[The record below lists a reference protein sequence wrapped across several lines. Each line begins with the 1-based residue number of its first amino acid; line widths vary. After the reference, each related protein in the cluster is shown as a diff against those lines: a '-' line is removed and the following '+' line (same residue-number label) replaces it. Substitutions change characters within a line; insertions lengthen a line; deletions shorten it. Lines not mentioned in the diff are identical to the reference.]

1 MRNGKFAFRQDRDGA
16 CLDMGMNAMADRE
29 RKGVPGSGAVAPT
42 DAMWADLAQG
52 LRRDIGVRAFD
63 HWLKPV
69 SFGNFCSDTGTL
81 TLYAQTSFSANWVAD
96 RFLDRLTLAWRS
108 VAPQVTAVRIVGA
121 PQCTELAVAQL
132 GTVARSGELAKP
144 VPVKT
149 VPANDTSLAA
159 VAAALPLLDP
169 RLSFANFVSGRSNV
183 LALNAARRM
192 AAVDR
197 PMFNPLYLQSGT
209 GQGKTHLLH
218 AIAHAHLEVN
228 PAAAIIMM
236 SAEKFMLEFVTAVRG
251 NDMPAFKARLR
262 AADLL
267 MIDDLQFI
275 IGKGSTQEELLHT
288 IDEVLA
294 SGGRLAVAADRAP
307 HLLDG
312 IDPRLLSRLQGGLVA
327 EIDAPDLELREAI
340 LRHKCATHHE
350 AHVPDEVIRFL
361 AANFTRNIR
370 ELEGALNKILAYASL
385 ADATISLDLARDRLA
400 ESARSSRARISIDD
414 IQRAVCAHY
423 KLDRMEMSSKR
434 RAREVARPR
443 QIAMYLAKTLTPRSY
458 PEIGRKFGGRDHST
472 VIHAIRTIESLR
484 VSDPAIDSDIDRIR
498 RALEV

>member
-1 MRNGKFAFRQDRDGA
+1 MV
-16 CLDMGMNAMADRE
+16 DRE
-29 RKGVPGSGAVAPT
+29 QKGAPYAGATAPT
-42 DAMWADLAQG
+42 EAMWVDLAQG

-69 SFGNFCSDTGTL
+69 RFGNYCDETGTL

-108 VAPQVTAVRIVGA
+108 VAPCVTAVRIVGA
-121 PQCTELAVAQL
+121 PQRAELAVAQL
-132 GTVARSGELAKP
+132 TAPVSPLAAANADP
-144 VPVKT
+144 IPATSVPV
-149 VPANDTSLAA
+149 
-159 VAAALPLLDP
+159 AALANALLPQLDP
-169 RLSFANFVSGRSNV
+169 RLSFDNFVSGRSNV

-192 AAVDR
+192 AALDR
-197 PMFNPLYLQSGT
+197 PIFNPLYLQSGT

-218 AIAHAHLEVN
+218 AIAHAHLEAN
-228 PAAAIIMM
+228 PAATIIMM

-251 NDMPAFKARLR
+251 NDMPTFKARLR

-288 IDEVLA
+288 IDEVLG

-327 EIDAPDLELREAI
+327 EIDAPDLTLREAI

-350 AHVPDEVIRFL
+350 AHVPEEVIGFL

-370 ELEGALNKILAYASL
+370 ELEGALNKLLAYASL
-385 ADATISLDLARDRLA
+385 ADTAISLDLARERLS
-400 ESARSSRARISIDD
+400 ETARSSRARLSIDD

-484 VSDPAIDSDIDRIR
+484 VSDPAIDSDIARIR
-498 RALEV
+498 RALEL

>member
-1 MRNGKFAFRQDRDGA
+1 
-16 CLDMGMNAMADRE
+16 MADQE
-29 RKGVPGSGAVAPT
+29 QKGVPDSGMVAPS
-42 DAMWADLAQG
+42 DAMWADLAQS
-52 LRRDIGVRAFD
+52 LRRDIGARAFD

-69 SFGNFCSDTGTL
+69 RFGNFCGDTGTL
-81 TLYAQTSFSANWVAD
+81 TLFAQTSFSANWVAD

-108 VAPQVTAVRIVGA
+108 VAPAVTAVRIVGA
-121 PQCTELAVAQL
+121 PQRAELAVAQL
-132 GTVARSGELAKP
+132 SAAA
-144 VPVKT
+144 VPLGI
-149 VPANDTSLAA
+149 PANAEPVAPAPLISTAPLASA
-159 VAAALPLLDP
+159 PLPLLDP

-183 LALNAARRM
+183 LAMNAARRM
-192 AAVDR
+192 AAADR
-197 PMFNPLYLQSGT
+197 PMFNPLYLQAGT

-218 AIAHAHLEVN
+218 AVAHAHLEVN
-228 PAAAIIMM
+228 PAATIIMM

-327 EIDAPDLELREAI
+327 EIDAADLALREDI

-350 AHVPDEVIRFL
+350 AHVPDEVIAYL

-385 ADATISLDLARDRLA
+385 ADATISIDLARDRLA
-400 ESARSSRARISIDD
+400 ETARSSRARISIDD

-423 KLDRMEMSSKR
+423 KLDRMEMASKR

-484 VSDPAIDSDIDRIR
+484 VSDPAIDSDIARIR

>member
-1 MRNGKFAFRQDRDGA
+1 
-16 CLDMGMNAMADRE
+16 MADRE
-29 RKGVPGSGAVAPT
+29 QKGAPNAGAAAPT
-42 DAMWADLAQG
+42 EAMWTALAQG

-69 SFGNFCSDTGTL
+69 RFGNFCEATGTL
-81 TLYAQTSFSANWVAD
+81 TLFAQTSFSANWVAD

-108 VAPQVTAVRIVGA
+108 VSPDVTAVRIIGA
-121 PQCTELAVAQL
+121 PQRSELPVAKLPAHPAANQAET
-132 GTVARSGELAKP
+132 GAAAGADGAP
-144 VPVKT
+144 A
-149 VPANDTSLAA
+149 VPAETGLFAFAA
-159 VAAALPLLDP
+159 PAPTPPMGLPNLDP
-169 RLSFANFVSGRSNV
+169 RLIFDNFVSGRSNI
-183 LALNAARRM
+183 LSLNAARRM
-192 AAVDR
+192 AAIER

-218 AIAHAHLEVN
+218 SIAHSYLAVN
-228 PAAAIIMM
+228 PAANIILM

-262 AADLL
+262 AVDLL

-288 IDEVLA
+288 IDEILSA
-294 SGGRLAVAADRAP
+294 GKRLVVAADRAP

-327 EIDAPDLELREAI
+327 EIDAPDLALREAI

-350 AHVPDEVIRFL
+350 AHVPEEVIAFL
-361 AANFTRNIR
+361 ATNFTRNIR
-370 ELEGALNKILAYASL
+370 ELEGALNKLLAYASL
-385 ADATISLDLARDRLA
+385 ADTAISIDLARDRLA
-400 ESARSSRARISIDD
+400 ETARGARTRISIDD

-423 KLDRMEMSSKR
+423 KLDRMEMASKR
-434 RAREVARPR
+434 RARDVARPR

-472 VIHAIRTIESLR
+472 VIHAIKTIESLR
-484 VSDPAIDSDIDRIR
+484 VADPAIDSDIARIR
-498 RALEV
+498 CALEV

>member
-1 MRNGKFAFRQDRDGA
+1 
-16 CLDMGMNAMADRE
+16 MADRD
-29 RKGVPGSGAVAPT
+29 RKGAPDAGAAAPT
-42 DAMWADLAQG
+42 EAMWTDLAQG

-69 SFGNFCSDTGTL
+69 RFGNFCEDTGTL
-81 TLYAQTSFSANWVAD
+81 TLFAQTSFSANWVAD

-108 VAPQVTAVRIVGA
+108 VSPGVTAVRIIGA
-121 PQCTELAVAQL
+121 PQRAELPVAKLPAAPAANQ
-132 GTVARSGELAKP
+132 GTLVANQGEGVSGATATPLSDTGLFAFAA
-144 VPVKT
+144 
-149 VPANDTSLAA
+149 PAPTAPA
-159 VAAALPLLDP
+159 TLPNLDP
-169 RLSFANFVSGRSNV
+169 RLVFDNFVSGRSNI

-192 AAVDR
+192 AAVER

-218 AIAHAHLEVN
+218 SIAHGLLAVN
-228 PAAAIIMM
+228 PAANIILM

-262 AADLL
+262 AVDLL

-288 IDEVLA
+288 IDEILGA
-294 SGGRLAVAADRAP
+294 GKRLVVAADRAP

-327 EIDAPDLELREAI
+327 EIDAPDLALREAI

-350 AHVPDEVIRFL
+350 AHVPEEVIAFL
-361 AANFTRNIR
+361 ATSFTRNIR
-370 ELEGALNKILAYASL
+370 ELEGALNKLLAYASL
-385 ADATISLDLARDRLA
+385 ADTAISLDLARDRLA
-400 ESARSSRARISIDD
+400 ETARGAHTRISIDD

-423 KLDRMEMSSKR
+423 KLDRMEMASKR

-472 VIHAIRTIESLR
+472 VIHAIKTIESLR
-484 VSDPAIDSDIDRIR
+484 VADPAIDSDIARIR

>member
-1 MRNGKFAFRQDRDGA
+1 MV
-16 CLDMGMNAMADRE
+16 DRE
-29 RKGVPGSGAVAPT
+29 QKGAPDAGATAPT
-42 DAMWADLAQG
+42 EAMWLTLAQG

-69 SFGNFCSDTGTL
+69 RFGNFCTDTGTL
-81 TLYAQTSFSANWVAD
+81 TLFAQTSFSANWVAD

-108 VAPQVTAVRIVGA
+108 VSPDVTSVRIIGA
-121 PQCTELAVAQL
+121 PQRSELPVAKL
-132 GTVARSGELAKP
+132 
-144 VPVKT
+144 
-149 VPANDTSLAA
+149 PANMAAHTGANQDDAANIAIAAPAAQTGLFAFTAPAPTAA
-159 VAAALPLLDP
+159 VRLPNLDP
-169 RLSFANFVSGRSNV
+169 RLIFDNFVSGRSNI

-192 AAVDR
+192 AAVER

-218 AIAHAHLEVN
+218 SIAHGLLAVN
-228 PAAAIIMM
+228 PAANIILM

-262 AADLL
+262 AVDLL

-288 IDEVLA
+288 IDEILSA
-294 SGGRLAVAADRAP
+294 GKRLVVAADRAP

-327 EIDAPDLELREAI
+327 EIDAPDLALREAI

-350 AHVPDEVIRFL
+350 AHVPEEVIAFL
-361 AANFTRNIR
+361 ATSFTRNIR
-370 ELEGALNKILAYASL
+370 ELEGALNKLLAYASL
-385 ADATISLDLARDRLA
+385 ADTAISLELARDRLA
-400 ESARSSRARISIDD
+400 ETARGARARISIDD

-423 KLDRMEMSSKR
+423 KLDRMEMASKR

-472 VIHAIRTIESLR
+472 VIHAIKTIESLR
-484 VSDPAIDSDIDRIR
+484 VADPAIDSDIARIR